1 VSDQLV
7 DSWIRLG
14 KREVGSCRASGH
26 AALTE
31 SYWEDVHAVMGLLT
45 TALAPASSGS
55 AAARPML
62 DRTTSAEESACRA

>member
-1 VSDQLV
+1 MLGHAVLDQLV
-7 DSWIRLG
+7 DGWTRSG
-14 KREVGSCRASGH
+14 EREVGSCRASGC

-55 AAARPML
+55 AAA
-62 DRTTSAEESACRA
+62 SAHAAWDHVC